1 MNGNVVKVC
10 GGIPLQGEVKIS
22 GSKHAALAILG
33 VLPLLRGSVKL
44 TNLPGI
50 RDVEHML
57 KINESLGVISTE
69 VGKGEY
75 IFFTGEINF
84 SSQELWRVPQL
95 RSSILYLGS
104 ILLNCGHVLLP
115 VPGGD
120 QLGLRPLYEFLY
132 VLDAFNI
139 RHDLQNRG
147 VMAYLDSLSGNREFD
162 LCSKMFPLMGNNRSA
177 LAIMLAYA
185 NKGTTK
191 MKNVIILP
199 EIIQFCRFLQNISMG
214 LVLMN
219 GIGTDTLEISS
230 PGLDTIH
237 AKSCT
242 DVNCTIAP
250 DKCEIP
256 FWICASA
263 LTRGNITLNVTG
275 DDEVRRTMIEM
286 KNALLDKAGIPLEVI
301 NSNQFRVDC
310 SQNDFQLNPFE
321 LLSTQHEL
329 NGIAFDAC
337 PIFATLLFKAKGV
350 GSFYCYR
357 YGFERIR
364 WAKQLF
370 KIGASVYIK
379 KNVLFVDGRNRLLAG
394 KHVLLEGTD
403 IRSSS
408 SVLLIALATEGN
420 PILVRGLKHIERGME
435 GVIPKLQSMGASI
448 ELYEQEFST

>member
-1 MNGNVVKVC
+1 MSGNAVKVR
-10 GGIPLQGEVKIS
+10 GGIPLQGEINIS

-33 VLPLLRGSVKL
+33 AMPLLRGSVSL
-44 TNLPGI
+44 SNLPDI

-57 KINESLGVISTE
+57 KINESLGVRSLK
-69 VGKGEY
+69 VGNGEY
-75 IFFTGEINF
+75 LFSAGEINF

-120 QLGLRPLYEFLY
+120 QLGLRPLHEFLH

-147 VMAYLDSLSGNREFD
+147 VMAHLDSISGNREFD

-185 NKGTTK
+185 NKGITK
-191 MKNVIILP
+191 MKNVLILP
-199 EIIQFCRFLQNISMG
+199 EIIQLCQFLQSISMG
-214 LVLMN
+214 SVSMN
-219 GIGTDTLEISS
+219 GIGTDTLEVTS
-230 PGLDTIH
+230 PGLDAIH
-237 AKSCT
+237 AGSKCSDKSY
-242 DVNCTIAP
+242 VIGP

-263 LTRGNITLNVTG
+263 LTRGNISLLIPGNE
-275 DDEVRRTMIEM
+275 EVEKTMMGM
-286 KNALLDKAGIPLEVI
+286 KVALLDKAGIPLEVI
-301 NSNQFRVDC
+301 NPNKFRVDC
-310 SQNDFQLNPFE
+310 SGENFQLHPFN

-329 NGIAFDAC
+329 SGIAFDAC
-337 PIFATLLFKAKGV
+337 PIFATLLFKTDGV

-364 WAKQLF
+364 WARQLV
-370 KIGASVYIK
+370 KVGALPHIK
-379 KNVLFVDGRNRLLAG
+379 KNVLFVEGRDCLSAKESVILDGS
-394 KHVLLEGTD
+394 D

-420 PILVRGLKHIERGME
+420 PLVVKGFNHIERGME
-435 GVIPKLQSMGASI
+435 DVIAKLQSLGALI
-448 ELYEQEFST
+448 EPSEL